1 MKKLSLLAVSIAF
14 AVSACNSDSTDE
26 MADTAQFS
34 FGVSDAPVDAANAV
48 LVCFDSVELVGNGL
62 PPQTFSVGDSD
73 DAVPANDL
81 CLDSSNNVIPG
92 TVGIDLLTL
101 QGANAEALVQNASV
115 PAGQYGQLRLNFV
128 SEGSYVELTD
138 GSRQAL
144 NIPSDQL
151 RLDGVTL
158 TANQSFNYT
167 LEFDLRRA
175 LVAPPGLAHYLLKP
189 RGLRLVDNSAVG
201 HIEGDVAEM
210 LLLEN
215 ECGVAPSDNEQAVA
229 AVYLFEGHDVAPED
243 MFSNSEERA
252 AYASTAVFFDG
263 AAAYPFAIGFIES
276 GSYTIGLT
284 CDVDDDPEAET
295 ALDFVHA
302 QNIVIT
308 PNEILEITVGN

>member
-1 MKKLSLLAVSIAF
+1 MKKISLLALSIAF
-14 AVSACNSDSTDE
+14 AVSACNSDSNETS
-26 MADTAQFS
+26 DTAQFS

-62 PPQTFSVGDSD
+62 PPQTFDVGDSD

-81 CLDSSNNVIPG
+81 CLDSANNVIPG
-92 TVGIDLLTL
+92 TVGVDLLTL
-101 QGANAEALVQNASV
+101 QGANAEALVQNAEV

-128 SEGSYVELTD
+128 SQGSYVELND
-138 GSRQAL
+138 GSREAL
-144 NIPSDQL
+144 RIPSDQL

-175 LVAPPGLAHYLLKP
+175 LVAPPGLDHYLLKP

-201 HIEGDVAEM
+201 HVEGEVAEM
-210 LLLEN
+210 LLVEQ
-215 ECGVAPSDNEQAVA
+215 ECSVAPSDNEQPVA
-229 AVYLFEGHDVAPED
+229 AVYLFEGHDVATED
-243 MFSNSEERA
+243 MFSNSDERSP
-252 AYASTAVFFDG
+252 YASTSVFFDG
-263 AAAYPFAIGFIES
+263 ASEYPFTIGYIEA

-284 CDVDDDPEAET
+284 CDVNDDPEEET

-302 QNIVIT
+302 QNIVIEQGQT
-308 PNEILEITVGN
+308 LQVTVGN

>member
-1 MKKLSLLAVSIAF
+1 MKKISLLALSIAF
-14 AVSACNSDSTDE
+14 AVSACNSDSNE
-26 MADTAQFS
+26 MSDTAQFS

-62 PPQTFSVGDSD
+62 PPQTFDVGDSD

-81 CLDSSNNVIPG
+81 CLDSANNVIPG

-101 QGANAEALVQNASV
+101 QGANAEALVQNAEV

-128 SEGSYVELTD
+128 SQGSYVELTD
-138 GSRQAL
+138 GTREAL
-144 NIPSDQL
+144 RIPSDQL

-175 LVAPPGLAHYLLKP
+175 LVAPPGLDHYLLKP

-201 HIEGDVAEM
+201 HVEGEVAEM
-210 LLLEN
+210 LLVEH
-215 ECGVAPSDNEQAVA
+215 ECSVAPSDNEQPVA
-229 AVYLFEGHDVAPED
+229 AVYLFEGHDVATED
-243 MFSNSEERA
+243 MFSNSDERSP
-252 AYASTAVFFDG
+252 YASTSVFFDG
-263 AAAYPFAIGFIES
+263 ASEYPFAIGYIEA

-284 CDVDDDPEAET
+284 CDVNDDPEEET

-302 QNIVIT
+302 QNIVIEQGQT
-308 PNEILEITVGN
+308 LQVTVGN